1 MKKFGKIL
9 IAFILVLSLGFLVGC
24 SCEDAKLEG
33 IEVTPASL
41 TLDADEIQQLEVK
54 PVPEGVALPAASF
67 TSSDSTVASVGKD
80 GKVMGIKAGT
90 AEITVKAGDFEK
102 KVAVTVN
109 PILASDLTV
118 PAALEVKVGATATIN
133 YTIAPAN
140 VTNKVATFTTSD
152 ASIATV
158 DAEGVVTGVAGGTA
172 TITVKADAIEKGV
185 AVTVV
190 PAVALESITLK
201 QEDQNLNLGQTLQLS
216 CTLVPEDTG
225 LAVSYASSDE
235 AVATVSSS
243 GLVTAV
249 GVGTATITASAGG
262 KSDTIEITVVDD
274 EDLTLDNL
282 QAKLNNA
289 IAAYNSSLNGSM
301 KLSVVTPEIT
311 VVTEFAYAYT
321 EDSINELMYKQTGA
335 TSIEVYVKGGKIYTN
350 ENGSKSSEAL
360 TAANAA
366 VLKGQYG
373 INKLIAEALKFRN
386 EFAFYNSLTFEGE
399 AEGVYTFNLDL
410 ETYSGST
417 FKPAGKES
425 IKLLVTYGTEITKV
439 EVQITNTDLTVSTV
453 TLELL
458 GLEKPAIN
466 FPSDLILW

>member
-24 SCEDAKLEG
+24 SCEDTKLEG

-41 TLDADEIQQLEVK
+41 ILGADDIQQLEVK
-54 PVPEGVALPAASF
+54 PVPEGAALPAVSY

-118 PAALEVKVGATATIN
+118 PATLEVKVGATVTIN
-133 YTIAPAN
+133 YTISPAN
-140 VTNKVATFTTSD
+140 VTNKVPTFATSD

-158 DAEGVVTGVAGGTA
+158 DAEGVVTGVAAGPA
-172 TITVKADAIEKGV
+172 TITVKADSIEKE
-185 AVTVV
+185 VV
-190 PAVALESITLK
+190 VMVIPAIALESITLK

-225 LAVSYASSDE
+225 LTVSYASSDE
-235 AVATVSSS
+235 TVATVSSS

-249 GVGTATITASAGG
+249 AVGTATITASAGG

-274 EDLTLDNL
+274 ADLTLDNL

-289 IAAYNSSLNGSM
+289 IAAYNNSLNGSV
-301 KLSVVTPEIT
+301 KLSVVTPETT

-321 EDSINELMYKQTGA
+321 EDSISELMYKQVGA
-335 TSIEVYVKGGKIYTN
+335 TSIEVYVKNGKIYTN

-366 VLKGQYG
+366 VLKDQYG
-373 INKLIAEALKFRN
+373 INKLVAEALKFRN
-386 EFAFYNSLTFEGE
+386 EFAFYNSLTLEGE

-458 GLEKPAIN
+458 GLEKPAIT